1 MGLVYAEITLK
12 NGDDVAGA
20 RAGHITGGEIRA
32 VTIDALVD
40 TGCGSLVITEEVRK
54 KLGLSAQGT
63 RWATLADGAQQAYS
77 LTEPVE
83 IHWKNRDSVCRA
95 LVVPDADKVLL
106 GAIPLEDM
114 DLIVDPL
121 RQQLKGA
128 HGDDIVSMLI

>member
-20 RAGHITGGEIRA
+20 RAGRITEGEIRA
-32 VTIDALVD
+32 VTVDALVD

-63 RWATLADGAQQAYS
+63 RWATLADGARQAYS

-95 LVVPDADKVLL
+95 LVVPDADNVLL